1 MVYFLYFA
9 LYNNKS
15 NVVFTSSIEFDWHF
29 IFWFGMLS
37 IIFYDIIGLVLC
49 FNATV
54 DFYCKKIKYCI
65 ISSFIRFQMA
75 VDYYSSF
82 LMNPYG
88 IQNEIVKAIFM
99 LSFKLLGNTFMYLS
113 FY

>member
-29 IFWFGMLS
+29 IFWFSMLS
-37 IIFYDIIGLVLC
+37 IVFHDIIGLVLC

-65 ISSFIRFQMA
+65 ISSFICFSNGSR
-75 VDYYSSF
+75 
-82 LMNPYG
+82 L
-88 IQNEIVKAIFM
+88 
-99 LSFKLLGNTFMYLS
+99 LFKLFDEPIWYS
-113 FY
+113 K

>member
-29 IFWFGMLS
+29 IFGLACYQLYFMILLVWFYALMPLW
-37 IIFYDIIGLVLC
+37 IFIVKRLNIVLLVVL
-49 FNATV
+49 FV
-54 DFYCKKIKYCI
+54 
-65 ISSFIRFQMA
+65 FQMA

-82 LMNPYG
+82 
-88 IQNEIVKAIFM
+88 
-99 LSFKLLGNTFMYLS
+99 
-113 FY
+113 